1 MKQLKFV
8 QLVKNDAELL
18 KKAESVWIPFIK
30 EVNANDGIMQ
40 DDAEIAIGLQKRISI
55 QGLRSD
61 MHFEIALLDNIVI
74 GISMFAIDLGTVYGL
89 LDHPGYGTVIG
100 FYIKPECRR
109 KGYGRQIYE
118 HIQKTLSKDGAR
130 KIYLCP
136 DAVTGVPFWSA
147 MGFSESG
154 KYDPD
159 AKKPIYIKA
168 L

>member
-40 DDAEIAIGLQKRISI
+40 DDAEIAIGLKKRISI

-74 GISMFAIDLGTVYGL
+74 GISMLAIDLGTVYGL
-89 LDHPGYGTVIG
+89 LDHPGYGTVMG

-109 KGYGRQIYE
+109 KGYGRQMYE

-130 KIYLCP
+130 LCP

>member
-30 EVNANDGIMQ
+30 EVNANDGIMR

-74 GISMFAIDLGTVYGL
+74 GISMFAIDLGTVL
-89 LDHPGYGTVIG
+89 SLI
-100 FYIKPECRR
+100 
-109 KGYGRQIYE
+109 
-118 HIQKTLSKDGAR
+118 HI
-130 KIYLCP
+130 
-136 DAVTGVPFWSA
+136 
-147 MGFSESG
+147 
-154 KYDPD
+154 
-159 AKKPIYIKA
+159 
-168 L
+168 